1 MVCKPFQQPTIGDY
15 VSITPERSI
24 PNNKP
29 PLEKVYG
36 IKFATLVH
44 LCFHGYAVN
53 TLRLQ
58 LLSQCTERFGV
69 RQPRTL
75 RGISAPVRAHDE
87 NGAPLNPL
95 AHTPMTL
102 LKCQV
107 FGGIPHLQ
115 TRPFFFIG
123 KAEAGYEDR

>member
-53 TLRLQ
+53 TWRLQ

-87 NGAPLNPL
+87 NGSIGSHSYDLVKMSSFWWHTTFADTPLFL
-95 AHTPMTL
+95 YREGRSR
-102 LKCQV
+102 V
-107 FGGIPHLQ
+107 
-115 TRPFFFIG
+115 
-123 KAEAGYEDR
+123 